1 MPRPKLITRTLTT
14 SKITALFAKETGETQ
29 KFDFSFPGSYTKETA
44 LKKLKKFL
52 DNEDTNGFIPVVVTD
67 IEETE
72 IRYGMSEEDFI
83 ANGFV
88 ISTPSSPDSTS
99 EDNWYTLLLL
109 SASQHSVY
117 KRSIKWKAIQLK

>member
-1 MPRPKLITRTLTT
+1 MPRPKLVTRTLTT

-29 KFDFSFPGSYTKETA
+29 KLDFIFTGNYTKETA

-52 DNEDTNGFIPVVVTD
+52 INEDTNGFIPVVVTD

-83 ANGFV
+83 TNGFV
-88 ISTPSSPDSTS
+88 INTSSSPDSTS
-99 EDNWYTLLLL
+99 EDVSKSEDYITPVDN
-109 SASQHSVY
+109 
-117 KRSIKWKAIQLK
+117 R